1 MGETGLKCL
10 HFSNTEKALRTDS
23 VLRSDQIIPFTK
35 CKTELTVRYFLKTYD
50 TYAFTAN

>member
-23 VLRSDQIIPFTK
+23 VLRRDQNIPFY
-35 CKTELTVRYFLKTYD
+35 LLNVRYFSKTND
-50 TYAFTAN
+50 TYAFMAI